1 MKFSFSV
8 IFRLFLEHYEPRKD
22 EELIS
27 SRKRH
32 TSQAENE
39 IRQFKMLLPLFFDF
53 SELQT
58 CLT

>member
-8 IFRLFLEHYEPRKD
+8 IFRQFLEHYEPRKD

-27 SRKRH
+27 SRKRD

-39 IRQFKMLLPLFFDF
+39 I
-53 SELQT
+53 
-58 CLT
+58 